1 VAYTRL
7 FDNLASSLRTSEVW
21 IISSMPRGGLQIV
34 QPSHLPQDWVKS
46 YAREFHTEDAATWRA
61 IAAKE
66 AIDAERSWPSGAFE
80 QSDYYRKFLGPAHLR
95 YLAVAPLEAPV
106 LEGYAGAIH
115 VHRSQE
121 AGDFTDAELRVID
134 QAAKE
139 VDRLAAA
146 ARAGRSSEPC
156 ATPPTWMIRPR
167 YGQLIVDSSLRWRT
181 PESQA
186 ALEPRVGE
194 QLMQDARRRLKDARD
209 AYASDRLVVPD
220 SDGQLWACRVVYYPK
235 YPALGSGPVVFYC
248 LQPGCCDWL
257 RLRAAD
263 FAADP
268 ELSRLV
274 GAMQFMHQEFGRS
287 PSLSQ
292 IAGTVHLSAFHFHR
306 RFTELLGITPK
317 HFLLECQIFQA
328 KKMLMSGGQDLA
340 GIAKSCGFAHQS
352 HFTSR
357 FKQAT
362 GLTPTRWRK
371 WASKL

>member
-1 VAYTRL
+1 M
-7 FDNLASSLRTSEVW
+7 SEAW
-21 IISSMPRGGLQIV
+21 IVSSMPRGGLQII

-46 YAREFHTEDAATWRA
+46 YAREFHTEDAVTWRA

-66 AIDAERSWPSGAFE
+66 PMDAERSWPGGAFE
-80 QSDYYRKFLGPAHLR
+80 QSHYYQKFLRPARVR
-95 YLAVAPLEAPV
+95 YLAAAPLEAPL

-115 VHRSQE
+115 VHRNQE
-121 AGDFTDAELRVID
+121 LGDFTDAELRVID
-134 QAAKE
+134 QTAKE

-146 ARAGRSSEPC
+146 ARAGRGSELC
-156 ATPPTWMIRPR
+156 ANPPPWMIRPR
-167 YGQLIVDSSLRWRT
+167 AGQLIVDSSLQLRT
-181 PESQA
+181 PESHA
-186 ALEPRVGE
+186 ALESRVAE

-209 AYASDRLVVPD
+209 VYTSDRLVVPD
-220 SDGQLWACRVVYYPK
+220 SDGQLCAFRVVYFPK
-235 YPALGSGPVVFYC
+235 YPALGGGSFVFYC
-248 LQPGCCDWL
+248 LQPACCDWL
-257 RLRAAD
+257 KLRASD

-268 ELSRLV
+268 ELARLV
-274 GAMQFMHQEFGRS
+274 GAMQFMHQEFGRG

-292 IAGTVHLSAFHFHR
+292 IAETVHLSAFHFHR

-328 KKMLMSGGQDLA
+328 KRTLMSGDQDLA

-371 WASKL
+371 WASML